1 MKIKSNKISDIRQC
15 YLKELSEI
23 YEQQESVVF
32 LDLIFEEFLG
42 LSRVERVLNTEKRA
56 TESEILKIHFA
67 VKDLKQHKP
76 IQYILK
82 KTEFYGLPYYV
93 DERVLIPRPET
104 EELVSWVLEFFGQ
117 EVNCEILDIGT
128 GSGCIAIS
136 IKKNL
141 ISANV
146 WAMDVSPLS
155 LEVARMNA
163 ISNHVDIHFLLQD
176 ILESHISENL
186 PPFDAIVSNPP
197 YVRNSEKLLMQKNVL
212 DYEPAL
218 ALFVEDNDPLK
229 FYRVIAEFS
238 KKYLKPG
245 GTLFF
250 EINEALAAE
259 TVGLLESMGF
269 SDIIVKQD
277 IHNKNRMIKAKKS

>member
-1 MKIKSNKISDIRQC
+1 MNIKSNKISDIRQS

-23 YEQQESVVF
+23 YEQQESAIF
-32 LDLIFEEFLG
+32 LDLIFEEILS
-42 LSRVERVLNTEKRA
+42 LSRVERVLNPEKRA
-56 TESEILKIHFA
+56 TESEILKINFT
-67 VKDLKQHKP
+67 VNDLKKHKP

-82 KTEFYGLPYYV
+82 KTEFYGLPFYV

-104 EELVSWVLEFFGQ
+104 EELVGWVLELFGQ
-117 EVNCEILDIGT
+117 KINCEILDIGT

-136 IKKNL
+136 IKKKL

-146 WAMDVSPLS
+146 QAMDVSLLS
-155 LEVARMNA
+155 LEVAGMNA

-176 ILESHISENL
+176 ILENPISVNL
-186 PPFDAIVSNPP
+186 PRFDVIVSNPP

-218 ALFVEDNDPLK
+218 ALFVEDSDPLK
-229 FYRVIAEFS
+229 FYRAIAGFS
-238 KKYLKPG
+238 REHLNPG
-245 GTLFF
+245 GTLFL

-259 TVGLLESMGF
+259 TAGLLESMGF
-269 SDIIVKQD
+269 IEIIVKQD

>member
-1 MKIKSNKISDIRQC
+1 MNIKSNKISDIRQS

-23 YEQQESVVF
+23 YEQQESAIF
-32 LDLIFEEFLG
+32 LDLIFEEILG
-42 LSRVERVLNTEKRA
+42 LTRFERILNPDRRA

-82 KTEFYGLPYYV
+82 KTEFYGLPFYV

-104 EELVSWVLEFFGQ
+104 EELVGWVLELSGQ
-117 EVNCEILDIGT
+117 AVNCEILDIGT

-141 ISANV
+141 ISSNV
-146 WAMDVSPLS
+146 RAMDVSPLS
-155 LEVARMNA
+155 LEVAKMNA
-163 ISNHVDIHFLLQD
+163 ISNHADIHFFLQD
-176 ILESHISENL
+176 ILESPISENL
-186 PPFDAIVSNPP
+186 PRFDVIVSNPP

-218 ALFVEDNDPLK
+218 ALFVEDSDPLK
-229 FYRVIAEFS
+229 FYRAIAGFS
-238 KKYLKPG
+238 REHLKPG
-245 GTLFF
+245 GTLFL
-250 EINEALAAE
+250 EINEALASE
-259 TVGLLESMGF
+259 TAGLLESMGF
-269 SDIIVKQD
+269 SEIIVKQD
-277 IHNKNRMIKAKKS
+277 IRDKNRMIKAKKS

>member
-1 MKIKSNKISDIRQC
+1 MNIKSNKISDIRQC

-23 YEQQESVVF
+23 YELQESVVF

-42 LSRVERVLNTEKRA
+42 LTRVERVLNTEKRA

-67 VKDLKQHKP
+67 VKDLKKHKP

-82 KTEFYGLPYYV
+82 KTEFYGLPFYV

-104 EELVSWVLEFFGQ
+104 EELVSWVLELLGR

-155 LEVARMNA
+155 LEVAQMNA
-163 ISNHVDIHFLLQD
+163 NSNSVDIHFLLQD
-176 ILESHISENL
+176 ILESQVSENL
-186 PPFDAIVSNPP
+186 PQFDVIVSNPP

-212 DYEPAL
+212 DFEPAL

-229 FYRVIAEFS
+229 FYRAIAGFS
-238 KKYLKPG
+238 REHLKPG

-259 TVGLLESMGF
+259 TAGLLETMGF

-277 IHNKNRMIKAKKS
+277 IHDKNRMIKAKKS